1 MYGAGLLQKHYIVQ
15 REDVKG
21 IMHELTNID
30 LATFPKSHTVILYI
44 LDDEGVE
51 TGSSSSASNSPIK

>member
-1 MYGAGLLQKHYIVQ
+1 MYGAKLLQQHYIVQ

-21 IMHELTNID
+21 ITYKLKNVH
-30 LATFPKSHTVILYI
+30 LAAFRKSNTVILYL